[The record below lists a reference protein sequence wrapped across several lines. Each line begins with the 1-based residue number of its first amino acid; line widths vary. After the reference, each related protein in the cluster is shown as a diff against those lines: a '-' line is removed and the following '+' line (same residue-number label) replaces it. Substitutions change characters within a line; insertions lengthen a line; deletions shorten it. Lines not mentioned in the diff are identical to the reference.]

1 MKILTITFHY
11 GTNYGA
17 VLQAYA
23 LQQKIQSLGHENLVF
38 THPENKQYY
47 QKVSFSNPYV
57 TLRTLYINL
66 MLFIRKK
73 KHLRLI
79 KSFKD
84 FHTDHLNLTR
94 EYNSMEDLRNN
105 VPDVECLI
113 TGSDQVWNM
122 SSRSE
127 FRPAHFLD
135 FGKQNLLRFSYAASI
150 EKLNYTKEQKEQ
162 AKKCLSCFKGI
173 SVREQSAKEYIES
186 FTSHKV
192 EVVLDPV
199 FLLTKEEWRTV
210 AKGPR
215 IKEPYILCYQVLSN
229 KNMQKVVNK
238 LSKDTGYP
246 IVSICNGTHKW
257 IRSDYTYFDVSPEE
271 FIGLYDNAAV
281 VVSSSFHG
289 TAFGFIFNKPTYSL
303 IKNVSSN
310 RASDLLNKLEMSEF
324 LISSVENLPEPKI
337 DEVLLNKNLEKER
350 EKSIDF
356 IKRMLNEN

>member
-1 MKILTITFHY
+1 MKTLTVTFHHT
-11 GTNYGA
+11 TNYGA
-17 VLQAYA
+17 TLQAYA
-23 LQQKIQSLGHENLVF
+23 LQRKIMSLGHDNVLFEYPESSKYYSSISLSNIRLALVGLYFNF
-38 THPENKQYY
+38 TK
-47 QKVSFSNPYV
+47 
-57 TLRTLYINL
+57 L
-66 MLFIRKK
+66 IRKK
-73 KHLRLI
+73 EHLKL
-79 KSFKD
+79 KESFKE
-84 FHTDHLNLTR
+84 FKENNMHRTR
-94 EYNSMEDLRNN
+94 VFLSVDDLRNN
-105 VPDVECLI
+105 TPNVDYLI
-113 TGSDQVWNM
+113 AGSDQVWNM
-122 SSRSE
+122 GSNPK
-127 FRPAHFLD
+127 FKPAHFLD
-135 FGKQNLLRFSYAASI
+135 FGNKNIKRFSYAASI
-150 EKLNYTKEQKEQ
+150 ERLNYTEENKDYVNNI
-162 AKKCLSCFKGI
+162 LSTFKGI

-210 AKGPR
+210 AKEPR
-215 IKEPYILCYQVLSN
+215 IKGPYILCYQVLSN
-229 KNMQKVVNK
+229 KNIQKVVNK

-324 LISSVENLPEPKI
+324 LISSVDNLPKPKI
-337 DEVLLNKNLEKER
+337 DEALLNKNLEKER